1 MQGSCRSL
9 VRLVVGAVVCLNGCR
24 SSTTDVRGVSRAHHG
39 EPVCVIPSRG
49 TWQRSLHDLSLPQLA
64 GDWRGRAVATTP
76 PGPVGHG
83 DPWWWR
89 RRWGMHSRSLT
100 PAWPCPWT
108 QVKFMTFIWRH
119 RVHGQQASYW
129 FDTNDMHALLVQ
141 QQDKYH
147 SCLHLVPAHPPA
159 LSGELTRIYALF

>member
-1 MQGSCRSL
+1 MLG
-9 VRLVVGAVVCLNGCR
+9 
-24 SSTTDVRGVSRAHHG
+24 
-39 EPVCVIPSRG
+39 
-49 TWQRSLHDLSLPQLA
+49 LA
-64 GDWRGRAVATTP
+64 GPVLLPPAAAVAAAAVMTGVQTP
-76 PGPVGHG
+76 VYSYLQG
-83 DPWWWR
+83 
-89 RRWGMHSRSLT
+89 
-100 PAWPCPWT
+100 